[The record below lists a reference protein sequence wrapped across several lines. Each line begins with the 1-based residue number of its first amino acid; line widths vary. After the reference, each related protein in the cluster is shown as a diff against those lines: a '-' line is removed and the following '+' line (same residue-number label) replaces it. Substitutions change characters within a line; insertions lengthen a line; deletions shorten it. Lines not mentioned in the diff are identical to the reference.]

1 MGKDGGGGIGGVDDT
16 SPRPYYNSKYN
27 DLEKENNRLLN
38 ILKQLD
44 KDYGTNYCKDKEI
57 LEEENSIKSKTL
69 SSKDDT
75 DLYYLIFMY
84 ITTLGIFG
92 AIILWI

>member
-1 MGKDGGGGIGGVDDT
+1 MGKDGGGGIGGIDDT
-16 SPRPYYNSKYN
+16 SPRPYYNSRYN

-44 KDYGTNYCKDKEI
+44 EDYGTNYSQDVEI
-57 LEEENSIKSKTL
+57 LKEENRPKNNTL

-75 DLYYLIFMY
+75 DLYLIFIY
-84 ITTLGIFG
+84 IILISTFG

>member
-1 MGKDGGGGIGGVDDT
+1 MGKDGGGGIGGIDDT

-44 KDYGTNYCKDKEI
+44 KDYGTNYYKDKEI
-57 LEEENSIKSKTL
+57 LKEENSYKNKS
-69 SSKDDT
+69 SINDYT
-75 DLYYLIFMY
+75 DFYYLIITY
-84 ITTLGIFG
+84 IMMLSIFG